1 MIKLKWLLFSGVILH
16 LCMPVVASASSPN
29 ALTIAEQFMQGASP
43 EQILLSAIEANTRV
57 DPEFLAVKFYDSRT
71 NSVLDRHEI
80 RELMG
85 PVRQDGAYQMMA
97 IALSLSEARLGLQQA
112 QLEQLLDAAFI
123 ASMRRPPEHIS
134 IEFYDVRTGPTGAGG
149 GVSGSVPETI
159 YKPEKPSPETP
170 DIKLDNQLLASV
182 LPDSDAELLVLFRQ
196 LNVGAERR
204 PGQVAVPLIA
214 ASRDKAEL
222 PTLLQQEQTR
232 LQAAFGVQHVE
243 TIERYVNEPR
253 AGIFRAIQVAYYSG
267 PAGVVRMLER
277 ELDGV
282 FYQ

>member
-1 MIKLKWLLFSGVILH
+1 MIKLKWLLLSGVILQ
-16 LCMPVVASASSPN
+16 LAVPLSAHTSTPN
-29 ALTIAEQFMQGASP
+29 ALTLAEQFVQGASP

-57 DPEFLAVKFYDSRT
+57 DPEFLAVEFYDTRT
-71 NSVLDRHEI
+71 NSALNRNEI

-97 IALSLSEARLGLQQA
+97 IALSLSEARLGFEQA

-134 IEFYDVRTGPTGAGG
+134 IEFYDVRTGPTGVGG
-149 GVSGSVPETI
+149 GVSGSVPDSI
-159 YKPEKPSPETP
+159 YKPEKPLPETSQL
-170 DIKLDNQLLASV
+170 KLDSQLLASV
-182 LPDSDAELLVLFRQ
+182 MPDSDDELLALFRQ
-196 LNVGAERR
+196 LGVEAERR
-204 PGQVAVPLIA
+204 SDQVAIPLVVA
-214 ASRDKAEL
+214 ARDKTEL
-222 PTLLQQEQTR
+222 PTLLHYEQIH
-232 LQAAFGVQHVE
+232 LHVAFGVQHIE
-243 TIERYVNEPR
+243 TIEHYVDEPR

-267 PAGVVRMLER
+267 PAEVVRMIER